1 MRRIIR
7 PFVILFSSLILT
19 VSCLSDDSASYIY
32 YSDTAITSFSL
43 GTLNRTMWTKSSTGA
58 DSSYV
63 EEIDGSDYHFYI
75 DQAGRRI
82 YNPDSLPVGTD
93 AAHVIC
99 NIGSKNGGTVVI
111 AYKDTEGADSLAYYS
126 SSDSIDFSEPLD
138 FRVYANDG
146 MNFRTYKISVNVHKE
161 DPDSFTW
168 QRMDGMASRTFRQ
181 FDAMKATTLGRRL
194 IVMGRDGSATRVM
207 ISNGGAWTEGASL
220 ADGEAWANAVVK
232 GDSLF
237 TISGGQIMRTAD
249 GNTWDACGQAGDLPV
264 RLMAAGSVKLY
275 GIDAQ
280 GRVVSSAHG
289 GYGWTADEITGDA
302 SMLPATG
309 AGYGYAALKT
319 DDTAERI
326 IMVGNR
332 DLSAHAED
340 SVAMVWSKIEEYS
353 NAARQH
359 SWIQCEGDAKYRL
372 PSLTNLSVTAYGDVM
387 LAIGG
392 KGAGASTA
400 EAFSKVYVSL
410 DNGLTWAVDGSYYLP
425 EDFTN
430 GVSDVFAMTADDD
443 NFIWIICGGTGD
455 VWRGRLNRLG
465 WPEEQTS
472 FTE

>member
-181 FDAMKATTLGRRL
+181 FDAMKATTLGGRL

-237 TISGGQIMRTAD
+237 TYHIKVDDKRFDEVSAD
-249 GNTWDACGQAGDLPV
+249 SLKAKLSGDLASPDMEKLV
-264 RLMAAGSVKLY
+264 RVLSRN
-275 GIDAQ
+275 GIGLCYKYELEDTVMT
-280 GRVVSSAHG
+280 VV
-289 GYGWTADEITGDA
+289 
-302 SMLPATG
+302 
-309 AGYGYAALKT
+309 
-319 DDTAERI
+319 
-326 IMVGNR
+326 
-332 DLSAHAED
+332 
-340 SVAMVWSKIEEYS
+340 
-353 NAARQH
+353 
-359 SWIQCEGDAKYRL
+359 
-372 PSLTNLSVTAYGDVM
+372 
-387 LAIGG
+387 
-392 KGAGASTA
+392 
-400 EAFSKVYVSL
+400 
-410 DNGLTWAVDGSYYLP
+410 
-425 EDFTN
+425 FT
-430 GVSDVFAMTADDD
+430 
-443 NFIWIICGGTGD
+443 
-455 VWRGRLNRLG
+455 
-465 WPEEQTS
+465 PEEIAPKN
-472 FTE
+472 

>member
-168 QRMDGMASRTFRQ
+168 QRMDGMASQTFRQ
-181 FDAMKATTLGRRL
+181 FDAMKASTLGARL

-237 TISGGQIMRTAD
+237 TISSGQIMRTAD

-275 GIDAQ
+275 GLDAQ
-280 GRVVSSAHG
+280 GRVVSSTHG
-289 GYGWTADEITGDA
+289 GYGWTADAITGDA

-400 EAFSKVYVSL
+400 EAFSKVYVSR
-410 DNGLTWAVDGSYYLP
+410 DNGLTWTVDGSYYLP